1 MRAGAGSF
9 QPGARAQI
17 CINMTVVVA
26 GCLCARRGAQL
37 HFQIVKRG
45 LIIIV
50 LVVAAVYA
58 GDYLWL
64 RIRMATNRNPF
75 GSVTR
80 NVYYSVKLKSGKT
93 EFDYGGQ
100 QAFECPNSLLP
111 QYWERPCWLARR
123 QKDQQINIDSGNPNN
138 PSLF

>member
-1 MRAGAGSF
+1 MKRA
-9 QPGARAQI
+9 
-17 CINMTVVVA
+17 
-26 GCLCARRGAQL
+26 
-37 HFQIVKRG
+37 
-45 LIIIV
+45 LI
-50 LVVAAVYA
+50 AAVLIAVAIYA
-58 GDYLWL
+58 GDFAWL
-64 RIRMATNRNPF
+64 RYRMAMNRDAF

-100 QAFECPNSLLP
+100 QDFECPRSMLP
-111 QYWERPCWLARR
+111 QYWEKPCWLARK